1 MTRLEDLT
9 RGTTAK
15 GILSGTLA
23 TFVDVQWHGR
33 SAIEV
38 TSKDTVA
45 RPGNQLPF
53 LENEAHQDI
62 VTEGTPKMAYCTK
75 LTTHRTP

>member
-1 MTRLEDLT
+1 MARLEDLT

-15 GILSGTLA
+15 DILPGSLA
-23 TFVDVQWHGR
+23 TIVDMQWHGR

-45 RPGNQLPF
+45 RPGNQLLF
-53 LENEAHQDI
+53 LKNEAHQDI
-62 VTEGTPKMAYCTK
+62 VTEGTPKMACCTK
-75 LTTHRTP
+75 LTTQRTP